1 MAGKLYG
8 VGVGPGDPGLLTLKA
23 VQVIK
28 ACDVIAVPG
37 KEPENTV
44 AYQIASGACPAIRK
58 KEILGIHMPMT
69 KDKDRLKKSHADGA
83 RILEAYLDQGK
94 AVAFL
99 TLGDPTVYSTYIFS
113 GKILEFADPF
123 HELFY

>member
-1 MAGKLYG
+1 MARKVYG
-8 VGVGPGDPGLLTLKA
+8 VGVEARGSGTSTLKA

-44 AYQIASGACPAIRK
+44 AYQIASGARPAIRK
-58 KEILGIHMPMT
+58 REILGIHMPMT
-69 KDKDRLKKSHADGA
+69 KDKDRLKESCRWSTNIGSVSDM
-83 RILEAYLDQGK
+83 GK

-99 TLGDPTVYSTYIFS
+99 TLGDPTVYSTYIICT
-113 GKILEFADPF
+113 IL
-123 HELFY
+123 

>member
-44 AYQIASGACPAIRK
+44 AYQIASGACPAIEKRRYW
-58 KEILGIHMPMT
+58 ESICL
-69 KDKDRLKKSHADGA
+69 
-83 RILEAYLDQGK
+83 
-94 AVAFL
+94 
-99 TLGDPTVYSTYIFS
+99 
-113 GKILEFADPF
+113 
-123 HELFY
+123 